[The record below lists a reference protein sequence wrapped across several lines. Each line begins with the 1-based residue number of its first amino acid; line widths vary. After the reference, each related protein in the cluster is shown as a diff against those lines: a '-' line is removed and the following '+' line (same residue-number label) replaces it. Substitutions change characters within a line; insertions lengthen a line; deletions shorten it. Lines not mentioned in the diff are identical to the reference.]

1 MTAWKKSRAALRP
14 DTVARAVALCVDT
27 RRGVLV
33 VGPPGAGASQCAADI
48 AAGLR
53 AAGVPVAVWD
63 DLDRVVPCPA
73 GGDRPRGGGAPAV
86 PEGAVVVASAR
97 LGAALPSGYDD
108 EVRTRTT
115 RLPLRN
121 LTRSESE
128 EIVSAVVGIPLSARL
143 VEALW
148 SCSHGNMA
156 ALRATY
162 DDLATRG
169 FIRRTRERMELAL
182 DPATAIAEVRVDP
195 RLWIAPADP
204 TELATTLTTAVLARH
219 ISLADLARIHGD
231 DAVSD
236 LISRGLLR
244 TRQVAGVEMLT
255 VQPPVLVAALSAEA
269 DHRRRR
275 EVYEA
280 VLASAPATQPDPHIV
295 LWALEQNRAVE
306 TLGAD
311 AAPVVVV
318 AARAALDAHAYRT
331 GLGLHEA
338 VQREHLDLTPVQRAE
353 LALVA
358 GSCLRHLD
366 RLPEAAAVLEQAI
379 AQVEVQGEAQ
389 QGKKQQGERQ
399 HGGGDE
405 SIRVLV
411 EIVTARADLAHVRD
425 LGPDGAL
432 QQIEDARRLLPP
444 DHTAHTVL
452 DALTVVHLTYSGR
465 FREAADAYT
474 EIAAVVPADWE
485 RRLAAMHALA
495 LDALGQSDA
504 ALALLRRLARRA
516 RSMGHVRWA
525 SEEYL
530 SALLSVVLH
539 GFGVTALGGELASF
553 SAVDHAESVRIDH
566 GLRRGVDAEIALVA
580 GDLPAALSA
589 AADAIDTIEVDGPE
603 DFLPRALSMHA
614 LASALC
620 GQQKSA
626 REQLRRMRSIP
637 SYTSSPVGAEILAAE
652 AGTLFCVGE
661 HDEARA
667 VVSRLADAG
676 LHGAAIRAS
685 TAGVLAA
692 DAQTCRMVGGLDVS
706 GDLPELMQD
715 FAAATLAENPRRLL
729 EVARQARE
737 YGLLVV
743 FAAAADRARAVARLG
758 SQHHGLA
765 ERLLATTEVRSPFAG
780 AAGPAGTLPH
790 GVTLTRRESEIA
802 ALVGQGLT
810 NAEIAAEL
818 HLSKR
823 TVEGHLNRIYTKTGA
838 RLRG

>member
-53 AAGVPVAVWD
+53 AAGVPVVVWD
-63 DLDRVVPCPA
+63 DLDRVVPGPA
-73 GGDRPRGGGAPAV
+73 GGDAPRGGGAPAV

-108 EVRTRTT
+108 DVRIRTT

-128 EIVSAVVGIPLSARL
+128 EIVSAAVGIPLTARL

-162 DDLATRG
+162 DDLASRG
-169 FIRRTRERMELAL
+169 FIRRTRERMELTV
-182 DPATAIAEVRVDP
+182 DPATAIAEVTVDP
-195 RLWIAPADP
+195 RLWSPPAA
-204 TELATTLTTAVLARH
+204 LAATLTTAALARH
-219 ISLADLARIHGD
+219 LSLPDLARIHGD

-236 LISRGLLR
+236 LMARGLLR

-255 VQPPVLVAALSAEA
+255 VQPPVLVAALSAES

-295 LWALEQNRAVE
+295 LWALEHDRAVGI
-306 TLGAD
+306 LGAD
-311 AAPVVVV
+311 AGPVVVV
-318 AARAALDAHAYRT
+318 AARAALDAHDYRT
-331 GLGLHEA
+331 GLVLHEA
-338 VQREHLDLTPVQRAE
+338 AQRAHLDLTPVQRAE
-353 LALVA
+353 LTLVA

-366 RLPEAAAVLEQAI
+366 RLTEAAAVLEQAI
-379 AQVEVQGEAQ
+379 AQVQGGGQPGEGRPGHEQ
-389 QGKKQQGERQ
+389 QRD
-399 HGGGDE
+399 GDE

-432 QQIEDARRLLPP
+432 QTIEEARRLLPR
-444 DHTAHTVL
+444 DHCAHTVL

-474 EIAAVVPADWE
+474 EIASVVPADWE

-553 SAVDHAESVRIDH
+553 SAVDHAESIRIDH

-580 GDLPAALSA
+580 GDLPAAVSA

-614 LASALC
+614 LALALC
-620 GQQKSA
+620 GQQQGA
-626 REQLRRMRSIP
+626 REQLRRMRSMP

-685 TAGVLAA
+685 MAGVLAA
-692 DAQTCRMVGGLDVS
+692 DARTCRIVGGLNVS
-706 GDLPELMQD
+706 GDLPELMQEL
-715 FAAATLAENPRRLL
+715 AAASLAESPRRLL
-729 EVARQARE
+729 EVARLARE
-737 YGLLVV
+737 YGVLVV
-743 FAAAADRARAVARLG
+743 FAAAADRARAVARPG
-758 SQHHGLA
+758 SQYHGMA
-765 ERLLATTEVRSPFAG
+765 ERLLATTEVRSPFGG

>member
-1 MTAWKKSRAALRP
+1 MTAWNKSRAVLRA
-14 DTVARAVALCVDT
+14 DIVARAVALCVDT
-27 RRGVLV
+27 RHGVLV

-53 AAGVPVAVWD
+53 AASVPVVVWD
-63 DLDRVVPCPA
+63 DLDRVVPGAA
-73 GGDRPRGGGAPAV
+73 GGDGPRGGRAPAV
-86 PEGAVVVASAR
+86 PNGAVVVASAR
-97 LGAALPSGYDD
+97 VGAALPSGYDD
-108 EVRTRTT
+108 EVTVRTT

-128 EIVSAVVGIPLSARL
+128 EIVSAVVGIPLTVRL

-148 SCSHGNMA
+148 ACSHGNMA

-169 FIRRTRERMELAL
+169 FIRRTRDRMELTV
-182 DPATAIAEVRVDP
+182 DPAAAIAEVTVDP
-195 RLWIAPADP
+195 RRWSAPA
-204 TELATTLTTAVLARH
+204 ATATALTTAALARH
-219 ISLADLARIHGD
+219 ISLPGLAGIHGD

-236 LISRGLLR
+236 LTARGLLFSQ
-244 TRQVAGVEMLT
+244 QVAGVEMLT
-255 VQPPVLVAALSAEA
+255 VQPPVLVTALSAEA

-280 VLASAPATQPDPHIV
+280 VLVLAPATQPDPHIV
-295 LWALEQNRAVE
+295 LWALEHDRAIDL
-306 TLGAD
+306 LGAD
-311 AAPVVVV
+311 AAHVVVV
-318 AARAALDAHAYRT
+318 ASRSALDAHDYRT

-338 VQREHLDLTPVQRAE
+338 AQRSHLDLTSVQRAE
-353 LALVA
+353 LAVVA
-358 GSCLRHLD
+358 GSSLRHLA
-366 RLPEAAAVLEQAI
+366 RLPEAATVLDQAM
-379 AQVEVQGEAQ
+379 ALVQQEGRPGE
-389 QGKKQQGERQ
+389 
-399 HGGGDE
+399 GDD
-405 SIRVLV
+405 SLRVFV
-411 EIVTARADLAHVRD
+411 EIVTARADLEHVRD

-432 QQIEDARRLLPP
+432 QSIEDARRLLPP
-444 DHTAHTVL
+444 DHSAQTVL

-465 FREAADAYT
+465 FREASDAYT
-474 EIAAVVPADWE
+474 AIDTVVPADWE
-485 RRLAAMHALA
+485 RRLEAMHALA

-539 GFGVTALGGELASF
+539 GFGITALGGELASF
-553 SAVDHAESVRIDH
+553 RSVDHAELIRIDH

-580 GDLPAALSA
+580 GDLPAAVSA
-589 AADAIDTIEVDGPE
+589 AADAIATVEVDGPE

-614 LASALC
+614 QALALS
-620 GQQKSA
+620 GQQGSA
-626 REQLRRMRSIP
+626 REQLRRLRSIP
-637 SYTSSPVGAEILAAE
+637 SYTNSPVAAEILAAE
-652 AGTLFCVGE
+652 ASTLFCVGE

-667 VVSRLADAG
+667 TVLSLADAG

-685 TAGVLAA
+685 LAGVLAA
-692 DAQTCRMVGGLDVS
+692 DAETCRIVGGLNVS
-706 GDLPELMQD
+706 GDVLELMQEL
-715 FAAATLAENPRRLL
+715 AAATLAESPRRLL
-729 EVARQARE
+729 EVARLARE
-737 YGLLVV
+737 YGLLLIS
-743 FAAAADRARAVARLG
+743 AAAADRVRAVARLR

-765 ERLLATTEVRSPFAG
+765 ERLLATIEVRSPFAG
-780 AAGPAGTLPH
+780 AAAPSGSLPH

>member
-1 MTAWKKSRAALRP
+1 MTAWKKSRAVLRAE
-14 DTVARAVALCVDT
+14 TVARAVALCVDT

-33 VGPPGAGASQCAADI
+33 VGPPGAGTSQCATDI

-53 AAGVPVAVWD
+53 AASVPVVLWD
-63 DLDRVVPCPA
+63 DLDRVVPGPA
-73 GGDRPRGGGAPAV
+73 GGDGPRGGGAPAV
-86 PEGAVVVASAR
+86 PEGAVIVASAR

-108 EVRTRTT
+108 EVSVRTT

-128 EIVSAVVGIPLSARL
+128 EFVSAVVGIPLAARL

-169 FIRRTRERMELAL
+169 FIRRTRERMELTV
-182 DPATAIAEVRVDP
+182 DPGTAIAEVTVDP
-195 RLWIAPADP
+195 RLWNAPAA
-204 TELATTLTTAVLARH
+204 LAPTLTTAVLARH
-219 ISLADLARIHGD
+219 ISLPDLVRIHGD

-236 LISRGLLR
+236 LLARGLLLS
-244 TRQVAGVEMLT
+244 RQVAGGEMLT
-255 VQPPVLVAALSAEA
+255 VQPPVLVAALGAEA

-280 VLASAPATQPDPHIV
+280 IIALAPATQPGPHIV
-295 LWALEQNRAVE
+295 LWALEHDRVLDI
-306 TLGAD
+306 LGAD

-318 AARAALDAHAYRT
+318 ASRATLDSHDYRT

-338 VQREHLDLTPVQRAE
+338 AQRAHLDLTPVQRAE

-366 RLPEAAAVLEQAI
+366 RLPEAAAMLEQAI
-379 AQVEVQGEAQ
+379 ALVQQEG
-389 QGKKQQGERQ
+389 RP
-399 HGGGDE
+399 GGGDE
-405 SIRVLV
+405 PTRVLV

-432 QQIEDARRLLPP
+432 QGIEDARRLLPT
-444 DHTAHTVL
+444 DHSAHTVL
-452 DALTVVHLTYSGR
+452 DALTVVHLTYAGR

-474 EIAAVVPADWE
+474 EIVSVVPADWE

-539 GFGVTALGGELASF
+539 GFGITALGGELASF
-553 SAVDHAESVRIDH
+553 SAVDHAESIRIDH

-580 GDLPAALSA
+580 GDLPAAVSA
-589 AADAIDTIEVDGPE
+589 AADTIDTLEVDGPE

-614 LASALC
+614 LALALC
-620 GQQKSA
+620 GQQGSA

-637 SYTSSPVGAEILAAE
+637 SYTNSPVGAEILAAE
-652 AGTLFCVGE
+652 ACTLFCVGE

-667 VVSRLADAG
+667 VVVRLAEAG

-685 TAGVLAA
+685 MAGVLAA
-692 DAQTCRMVGGLDVS
+692 DVETCRIVGGLDVA
-706 GDLPELMQD
+706 GTVPELMQEL
-715 FAAATLAENPRRLL
+715 AAATLMENPRRLL
-729 EVARQARE
+729 EVARLARE
-737 YGLLVV
+737 CGLLLI

-780 AAGPAGTLPH
+780 AAAPAGTLPH